1 MRVRIAQF
9 TESSGTDT
17 NYTPGRDTTMPI
29 RAIVFDASGTLL
41 NDIHAV
47 WKANLAAH
55 TAFGL
60 DSIRTLEEFKIRFKL
75 PVPEFH
81 RASGIPPELLDKVES
96 KFREF
101 YPQYAPSVG
110 IFPEVKG
117 VLQELRKRRVILGV
131 ASNIPTLFLREHLR
145 KFKIYDYFDVITGQE
160 DCDEQKPSPKPILV
174 TVEGLGVRPQE
185 AMYVGDMEEDIIAG
199 KRANVVTVAIVRDE
213 SYHPR
218 WRLERQKP
226 DFLIS
231 NLSELLLACPG

>member
-1 MRVRIAQF
+1 
-9 TESSGTDT
+9 
-17 NYTPGRDTTMPI
+17 MPI

-47 WKANLAAH
+47 WNANSAAY
-55 TAFGL
+55 TALGL
-60 DSIRTLEEFKIRFKL
+60 DSINSIRTLEEFKIRFKL

-81 RASGIPPELLDKVES
+81 RANGIPPELVDKVER

-101 YPQYAPSVG
+101 YPQYAPGVG
-110 IFPEVKG
+110 IFPEVNG

-145 KFKIYDYFDVITGQE
+145 KFKIDGYFDVITGQE

-174 TVEGLGVRPQE
+174 TVERLGLRPQE
-185 AMYVGDMEEDIIAG
+185 AMYVGDMEEDMIAG
-199 KRANVVTVAIVRDE
+199 KKANAVTVAIVRDE

-218 WRLERQKP
+218 WRLERQEP

-231 NLSELLLACPG
+231 DLSELLVACPG